1 MSWCA
6 SYCCHWVTS
15 LMYNHHLATVWF
27 MKIAHGIGVISN
39 SKTVIESLATLVE
52 HSRTKHTSYR
62 DVSILMYFVL
72 CVVLIWLC
80 IIIINQHRGIVVVLE
95 DKSETWSPFAARL
108 RAIRN
113 SFLLTPTASSIGP
126 QHMTRKLPHR
136 SFEVSHDTNG
146 LVNPTQGAGCEI
158 ILQ

>member
-1 MSWCA
+1 L
-6 SYCCHWVTS
+6 S
-15 LMYNHHLATVWF
+15 LGYIANVYLATAWF
-27 MKIAHGIGVISN
+27 MKIIAHGIGVNSN

-72 CVVLIWLC
+72 CIVLIWLC
-80 IIIINQHRGIVVVLE
+80 IIIINQHRGIVPVVLE
-95 DKSETWSPFAARL
+95 GKSETWSPFAARL
-108 RAIRN
+108 RAIRD
-113 SFLLTPTASSIGP
+113 SFLLMPTASSIGP

-136 SFEVSHDTNG
+136 SFGASHDTNG